1 MAYSTPQAPI
11 SFSCRIYGILLK
23 GNEVLMTRSR
33 FMDFEFVNFPG
44 GGIEIGEAPM
54 DALKREYL
62 EETGLTINPL
72 RILYASQKRHLST
85 QRPRQIVSLFWLVES
100 IRGTLKESG
109 NNDDVIRLFW
119 ANVSQIPT
127 GEMFSSDLELA
138 QILPQLLNL
147 NRAPF

>member
-1 MAYSTPQAPI
+1 MQYSNPHAPLA
-11 SFSCRIYGILLK
+11 FSCRIYGILLK
-23 GNEVLMTRSR
+23 GRDVLMTRSR

-62 EETGLTINPL
+62 EETGLKINPI
-72 RILYASQKRHLST
+72 RILYASQKSHLST
-85 QRPRQIVSLFWLVES
+85 QKPIQIVSLFWLVENAG
-100 IRGTLKESG
+100 GTLKESG

-119 ANVSQIPT
+119 SNVSQIPT

-147 NRAPF
+147 S